1 MNGWGWI
8 GSQTEKTT
16 LSNFVIVIYYLAKYL
31 TYFVRRLSALISTS
45 STVRKNADMNMTDK
59 LNEGAYDYLL
69 R

>member
-1 MNGWGWI
+1 MNMGGVLW
-8 GSQTEKTT
+8 TKK
-16 LSNFVIVIYYLAKYL
+16 IVKFCESLGKSIYYLAKYL